1 MEEKNKKISISTI
14 LLIISIIA
22 LIVMGVF
29 IYKLNN
35 DKNAEIQKS
44 TELQAKVADL
54 NTTVSELQGK
64 INSISETIN
73 SNNLNEIQN
82 NSNEVQNTSNKS
94 SNDNSKDYEDIILN
108 GTYAFPNSD
117 VSYSF
122 SKNGEATFDT
132 NPASSSGTYKTTG
145 KNSVEAHYTQSE
157 VFNDETNKNEI
168 IDIDKY
174 EHFFVDDDRNV
185 FWINPNG
192 EKEKLEVLGEVDKN
206 N

>member
-1 MEEKNKKISISTI
+1 MGFIRDFFKSLIEAEDDLSDQIKSRKKAEEKFK
-14 LLIISIIA
+14 
-22 LIVMGVF
+22 
-29 IYKLNN
+29 
-35 DKNAEIQKS
+35 E
-44 TELQAKVADL
+44 DL
-54 NTTVSELQGK
+54 KK

-73 SNNLNEIQN
+73 SDNSNEIQN
-82 NSNEVQNTSNKS
+82 NSNEVQNTSNNS
-94 SNDNSKDYEDIILN
+94 SNENSKDYEDIILN

-145 KNSVEAHYTQSE
+145 KNSVEAHYTQSD